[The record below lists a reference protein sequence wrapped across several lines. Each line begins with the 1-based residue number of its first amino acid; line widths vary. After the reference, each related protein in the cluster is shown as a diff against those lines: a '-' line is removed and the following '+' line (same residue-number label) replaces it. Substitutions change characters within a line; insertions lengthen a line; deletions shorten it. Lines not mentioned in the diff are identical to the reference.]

1 VLARSKRRASFYTLP
16 IVVVIGFLVVA
27 GLAAWQRADVIAD
40 LADQV
45 ARGDKSE
52 ATAAVRKLAAIPRP
66 PISVLVDAA
75 TSDER
80 ATAEAAQVAINKMLS
95 KWQKQVEKKQRI
107 SSVASQLT
115 ELAEAL
121 AAQRRAFAPADYPW
135 LASATRKIVW
145 LANECP
151 AKKTPL
157 VALHC
162 DEIMSIVGR
171 NSLAAPISGH
181 EDSTEDLP
189 RQDAATPVEE
199 ATFQDSRQARLE
211 LDFSE
216 FPTQRVTV
224 DGDAAPQ
231 APATTSPPPIQSLS
245 VNETRLEPQVG
256 PGPPKKMAAPSEPAQ
271 RPNWSQPSY
280 RVLPGAPV
288 ENKVEEIATPKS
300 APKIPQEATS
310 KTRMMAIETR
320 TLFAQWLAA
329 KGDEIQFVE
338 HDLATRGFKHMS
350 KPLVEQYLSNDVE
363 VRLKLVE
370 SVLAEAN
377 VDPRPWLYLL
387 ADDEN
392 ADVRL
397 LAVTMMATSNDKSL
411 VEKAWQVAIRDRDP
425 RIADLAA
432 RIRARR

>member
-1 VLARSKRRASFYTLP
+1 MLARSKRRASFYTLP

-45 ARGDKSE
+45 AHGDKAE

-107 SSVASQLT
+107 SSVARQLT

-135 LASATRKIVW
+135 LASATRKIVR

-151 AKKTPL
+151 ARKTPL

-171 NSLAAPISGH
+171 NSLAAPIAGH
-181 EDSTEDLP
+181 EGSTEDQP
-189 RQDAATPVEE
+189 RQDADTPVED
-199 ATFQDSRQARLE
+199 AVFQDSRQSRLE

-216 FPTQRVTV
+216 FPTQRVTA
-224 DGDAAPQ
+224 DAEAVQPV
-231 APATTSPPPIQSLS
+231 PVTSSPPPIQSPS
-245 VNETRLEPQVG
+245 VNETRLEPQEG
-256 PGPPKKMAAPSEPAQ
+256 PGPPEQMTSPSKPAK
-271 RPNWSQPSY
+271 RPDWSQPSY
-280 RVLPGAPV
+280 RVLPAVPV
-288 ENKVEEIATPKS
+288 EKKAEEAATPKPLAKNS
-300 APKIPQEATS
+300 PEATS
-310 KTRMMAIETR
+310 KTRMMARETR
-320 TLFAQWLAA
+320 ALLRAMAGCQGRRSSVRGARSGDPWLQAIV
-329 KGDEIQFVE
+329 K
-338 HDLATRGFKHMS
+338 ATRRTI
-350 KPLVEQYLSNDVE
+350 P
-363 VRLKLVE
+363 VR
-370 SVLAEAN
+370 
-377 VDPRPWLYLL
+377 
-387 ADDEN
+387 
-392 ADVRL
+392 
-397 LAVTMMATSNDKSL
+397 
-411 VEKAWQVAIRDRDP
+411 
-425 RIADLAA
+425 
-432 RIRARR
+432 